1 MDYSMEQVSK
11 LTSLP
16 PHTLRFYE
24 REGLLPNVN
33 RSKGGIRKFTDEDL
47 EWLGLVR
54 CLKETGMSIK
64 QIRTFVELSQQ
75 GAQTLKQR
83 CDMLLLHR
91 VEVEEK
97 IRVLGK
103 HLKKVDHKIAYF
115 TEQYVKASTYESDRL
130 ES

>member
-11 LTSLP
+11 RTSLP

-33 RSKGGIRKFTDEDL
+33 RSKGGIRRFTDEDL

-75 GAQTLKQR
+75 GAQTLKKR
-83 CDMLLLHR
+83 CDMLYQHR

-97 IRVLGK
+97 IRVLGE
-103 HLKKVDHKIAYF
+103 HLEKVDRKIAYF
-115 TEQYVKASTYESDRL
+115 TEQYVKASSYESDWL